1 MSLEGRVVGLVE
13 DDAIMG
19 ESLVQ
24 WLSLEGASV
33 DWWKDGA
40 SALEG
45 LRTSSPDLVVCDM
58 RLPDIS
64 GEQIFTEATRR
75 PGTPPFLFMTAFAD
89 IDEAV
94 RLMRAGAGD
103 YITKPFE
110 VESLLDRSKG
120 LMRSPVSSSA
130 VRPLGASPAMRQ
142 IETALRKLA
151 NLSQPVLLLGE
162 TGVGKEVCAR
172 FLHGN
177 SNRARAPLVAVN
189 CAALPPELM
198 ESELFGHEKGAF
210 TGAHALHRGYAE
222 RAEDGV
228 LFLDEITEL
237 PTALQAKL
245 LRLLEQRT
253 FTRVGGERDLNF
265 KARIVCAANVDP
277 LSAIKAGRFRLDLL
291 HRINTL
297 TIVIPPLRQRPE
309 DIQLFLENF
318 FDAARAE
325 SPASLKGIAP
335 GAIEAVLEHDW
346 PGNVRE
352 LKNRVERAVALAA
365 GDRILCSDLFPDMAV
380 RSDAGQ
386 PERFLTLA
394 AVRAAAERRQ
404 IERALLETDNSPGEA
419 ARLLGV
425 SRTTL
430 WEKMRRLARLSPRLA
445 GSASRAAEP
454 IRQERAEKRIRPYG

>member
-24 WLSLEGASV
+24 WLSLEGAFV
-33 DWWKDGA
+33 DWWKDGT
-40 SALEG
+40 SALNG
-45 LRTSSPDLVVCDM
+45 LRATRPDLVVCDM
-58 RLPDIS
+58 RLPDFTGEELFDQVARLS
-64 GEQIFTEATRR
+64 GA
-75 PGTPPFLFMTAFAD
+75 PPFLFMTAFGD

-120 LMRSPVSSSA
+120 LMRSRMNSSG
-130 VRPLGASPAMRQ
+130 VGILGASPAIRQ
-142 IETALRKLA
+142 IETALRKIS
-151 NLSQPVLLLGE
+151 NLPQPVLLLGE

-172 FLHGN
+172 FLHG
-177 SNRARAPLVAVN
+177 SSKRAKAPLIAVN

-210 TGAHALHRGYAE
+210 TGAHTLHRGYAE

-237 PTALQAKL
+237 PMALQAKL

-253 FTRVGGERDLNF
+253 FARVGGERDLSF
-265 KARIVCAANVDP
+265 EARIVCAANIDP
-277 LSAIKAGRFRLDLL
+277 PSAVKAGRFRLDLL

-297 TIVIPPLRQRPE
+297 TLVIPPLRERRE
-309 DIQLFLENF
+309 DIHVYLEHF
-318 FDAARAE
+318 FDTARA
-325 SPASLKGIAP
+325 ASASALKGIAP
-335 GAIEAVLEHDW
+335 GAIDAVLEHDW

-352 LKNRVERAVALAA
+352 LRNRIERAVALAA
-365 GDRILCSDLFPDMAV
+365 GERILCSDLFPDLAV
-380 RSDAGQ
+380 ASETGQ
-386 PERFLTLA
+386 PERFLTLS

-404 IERALLETDNSPGEA
+404 IERALTETANSPGEA
-419 ARLLGV
+419 ARLLGI

-430 WEKMRRLARLSPRLA
+430 WDKMRRLGIEGA
-445 GSASRAAEP
+445 GAD
-454 IRQERAEKRIRPYG
+454 

>member
-1 MSLEGRVVGLVE
+1 MSLDGRAIALIE
-13 DDAIMG
+13 DDAVMG
-19 ESLVQ
+19 ESLAQ

-33 DWWKDGA
+33 DWWKDGT

-45 LRTSSPDLVVCDM
+45 LRSASPDLVVCDM

-64 GEQIFTEATRR
+64 GEQIFNEVTRR
-75 PGTPPFLFMTAFAD
+75 PGAPPFLFMTAFAD

-94 RLMRAGAGD
+94 RLMRSGAGD

-110 VESLLDRSKG
+110 VESLMDRSRG
-120 LMRSPVSSSA
+120 LMRSRVATSS
-130 VRPLGASPAMRQ
+130 PGLLGASPAMRQ
-142 IETALRKLA
+142 IETALRKIS
-151 NLSQPVLLLGE
+151 NLPQPVLLLGE

-172 FLHGN
+172 FLHSN
-177 SNRARAPLVAVN
+177 STRAKAPLVAVN

-210 TGAHALHRGYAE
+210 TGASALHRGYAE

-237 PTALQAKL
+237 PIALQAKL

-253 FTRVGGERDLNF
+253 YARVGGERDLSF

-277 LSAIKAGRFRLDLL
+277 LGAVKAGRFRLDLL

-297 TIVIPPLRQRPE
+297 TIVIPPLRERRA
-309 DIQLFLENF
+309 DIQLYLGHF
-318 FDAARAE
+318 FDSARAA
-325 SPASLKGIAP
+325 SGSSLKGIAP

-352 LKNRVERAVALAA
+352 LKNRIERAVALAA
-365 GDRILCSDLFPDMAV
+365 GERILCSDLFPDLAV
-380 RSDAGQ
+380 AGDAQ
-386 PERFLTLA
+386 HSERFLTLA

-404 IERALLETDNSPGEA
+404 IERALSETAHSPGEA
-419 ARLLGV
+419 ARLLGI

-430 WEKMRRLARLSPRLA
+430 WEKMRRLGIEGA
-445 GSASRAAEP
+445 GTD
-454 IRQERAEKRIRPYG
+454 G

>member
-24 WLSLEGASV
+24 WLSLEGAFV

-40 SALEG
+40 SALNG
-45 LRTSSPDLVVCDM
+45 LRATRPDLVVCDM
-58 RLPDIS
+58 RLPDIT
-64 GEQIFTEATRR
+64 GEELFEEVVRLPNA
-75 PGTPPFLFMTAFAD
+75 PPFLFMTAFGD

-94 RLMRAGAGD
+94 RLIRAGAGD

-120 LMRSPVSSSA
+120 LMRSRVNSNE
-130 VRPLGASPAMRQ
+130 VGILGASPAMRQ
-142 IETALRKLA
+142 IETALRKIA
-151 NLSQPVLLLGE
+151 NLPQPVLLLGE

-172 FLHGN
+172 FLHDI
-177 SNRARAPLVAVN
+177 SNRAKSPLITVN
-189 CAALPPELM
+189 CAALPSDLM

-237 PTALQAKL
+237 PMALQAKL

-265 KARIVCAANVDP
+265 KARIVCASNIDP
-277 LSAIKAGRFRLDLL
+277 LGAVKAGCFRLDLL

-297 TIVIPPLRQRPE
+297 TMVIPPLRERPA
-309 DIQLFLENF
+309 DIHVYMYHF
-318 FDAARAE
+318 FNAARV
-325 SPASLKGIAP
+325 ASKSTLTAMAP
-335 GAIEAVLEHDW
+335 GAIDAMLEHDW

-352 LKNRVERAVALAA
+352 LKNRIERAVALAA
-365 GDRILCSDLFPDMAV
+365 GERVLCSDLFPDLAV
-380 RSDAGQ
+380 ANETGQ
-386 PERFLTLA
+386 PERFLTLS
-394 AVRAAAERRQ
+394 AVRVAAERRQ
-404 IERALLETDNSPGEA
+404 IKRALAETAHSPSEA
-419 ARLLGV
+419 ARLLGI

-430 WEKMRRLARLSPRLA
+430 WDKMRRLGIEGTDAN
-445 GSASRAAEP
+445 E
-454 IRQERAEKRIRPYG
+454 

>member
-1 MSLEGRVVGLVE
+1 MSLDGRTIGLVE
-13 DDAIMG
+13 DDPIMG

-24 WLSLEGASV
+24 SLTLEGAAV
-33 DWWKDGA
+33 EWWQSGA
-40 SALEG
+40 EAVRGLSA
-45 LRTSSPDLVVCDM
+45 TMPDLVVCDI
-58 RLPDIS
+58 RLPDVTGDHVF
-64 GEQIFTEATRR
+64 GELARTHAM
-75 PGTPPFLFMTAFAD
+75 PPFLFMTAFGD

-103 YITKPFE
+103 YVTKPFDLE
-110 VESLLDRSKG
+110 AFLDRARSLLKPRNRDA
-120 LMRSPVSSSA
+120 SSA
-130 VRPLGASPAMRQ
+130 VLGASLAMRQ
-142 IETALRKLA
+142 IESALRKIS
-151 NLSQPVLLLGE
+151 NLSPPVLLLGE

-172 FLHGN
+172 FLHSN
-177 SNRARAPLVAVN
+177 SNRAKAPIIAVN
-189 CAALPPELM
+189 CAALPPHLI

-210 TGAHALHRGYAE
+210 TGAQTLHRGYAE
-222 RAEDGV
+222 RADDGV

-237 PTALQAKL
+237 PIALQPKL

-253 FTRVGGERDLNF
+253 FTRVGGERDLCF

-277 LSAIKAGRFRLDLL
+277 VKAVKAGSFRSDLL

-297 TIVIPPLRQRPE
+297 SIVIPPLRERPE
-309 DIQLFLENF
+309 DIELFLRTF
-318 FDAARAE
+318 FEVVRGG
-325 SPASLKGIAP
+325 SPSSLKGIAP
-335 GAIEAVLEHDW
+335 SAIEAALDHDW

-365 GDRILCSDLFPDMAV
+365 GDRLLCSDLFPDMTV

-394 AVRAAAERRQ
+394 AARATAERRQ
-404 IERALLETDNSPGEA
+404 IERALVETGNSPGEA

-430 WEKMRRLARLSPRLA
+430 WEKMRRL
-445 GSASRAAEP
+445 GIDGVDEN
-454 IRQERAEKRIRPYG
+454 

>member
-1 MSLEGRVVGLVE
+1 MSLDGRTIGLVE
-13 DDAIMG
+13 DDPIMG

-24 WLSLEGASV
+24 SLTLEGAAV
-33 DWWKDGA
+33 EWWQSGA
-40 SALEG
+40 EAVRGLSA
-45 LRTSSPDLVVCDM
+45 TMPDLVVCDI
-58 RLPDIS
+58 RLPDVTGDHVF
-64 GEQIFTEATRR
+64 GELARTHAM
-75 PGTPPFLFMTAFAD
+75 PPFLFMTAFGD

-103 YITKPFE
+103 YVTKPFDLE
-110 VESLLDRSKG
+110 AFLDRARSLLKPRNRDA
-120 LMRSPVSSSA
+120 SSA
-130 VRPLGASPAMRQ
+130 VLGASLAMRQ
-142 IETALRKLA
+142 IESALRKIS
-151 NLSQPVLLLGE
+151 NLSPPVLLLGE

-172 FLHGN
+172 FLHSN
-177 SNRARAPLVAVN
+177 SNRAKAPIIAVN
-189 CAALPPELM
+189 CAALPPHLI

-210 TGAHALHRGYAE
+210 TGAQTLHRGYAE
-222 RAEDGV
+222 RADDGV

-237 PTALQAKL
+237 PIALQPKL

-253 FTRVGGERDLNF
+253 FTRVGGERDLCF

-277 LSAIKAGRFRLDLL
+277 VKAVKAGSFRSDLL

-297 TIVIPPLRQRPE
+297 SIVIPPLRERPE
-309 DIQLFLENF
+309 DIELFLRTF
-318 FDAARAE
+318 FEVVRGG
-325 SPASLKGIAP
+325 SPSSLKGIAP
-335 GAIEAVLEHDW
+335 SAIEAALDHDW

-365 GDRILCSDLFPDMAV
+365 GDRLLCSDLFPDMTV

-394 AVRAAAERRQ
+394 AARATAERRQ
-404 IERALLETDNSPGEA
+404 IERALVETSNSPGEA

-430 WEKMRRLARLSPRLA
+430 WEKMRRL
-445 GSASRAAEP
+445 GIDGVDEN
-454 IRQERAEKRIRPYG
+454 